1 MILIKHNYYKTYFIK
16 SEKIITLPI
25 DLNISEVA
33 FVGYSNAGKSSAINT
48 LTNQKKLA
56 RISKTPGRTQLIN
69 FFAVSQKSYLVDLP
83 GYGYARVPKSLTHEW
98 QTVIFQYLITR
109 YCLKGIVLFM
119 DIRHLIKK
127 LDYDVIQIANK
138 NKLPLLILLTKSD
151 KLTWRLQQ
159 KQLKYVHQ
167 QLSHMTLE
175 LLRIGV
181 FSSLKKTGIQL
192 LYKTLNY
199 WYSL

>member
-1 MILIKHNYYKTYFIK
+1 MIKYNYYKTVFIK

-25 DLNISEVA
+25 DSNISEVA

-69 FFAVSQKSYLVDLP
+69 FFSVSQKSYLVDLP
-83 GYGYARVPKSLTHEW
+83 GYGYAKIPKLLKYEW
-98 QTVIFQYLITR
+98 QTIIFKYLITR
-109 YCLKGIVLFM
+109 CCLKGIVLFM

-127 LDYDVIQIANK
+127 FDYHVIQIANE
-138 NKLPLLILLTKSD
+138 NKLQLLILLTKSD

-159 KQLKYVHQ
+159 QQLKHVHQ
-167 QLSHMTLE
+167 QLSHISLK
-175 LLRIGV
+175 LLQIGL
-181 FSSLKKTGIQL
+181 FSSVKKTGVEL
-192 LYKTLNY
+192 LYKTLDY
-199 WYSL
+199 WFNL